1 MTAPSAAHLASH
13 ASDALSIPCAVATDL
28 CKDRLNSL
36 VERLIRRS
44 SEVGVREAL
53 LRRRAAVT
61 DAGRPHVLQA
71 PPMVLATG
79 SSGVGTRP
87 REPPMGMA
95 EWSDAGARPRE
106 PPVGMAVRSDA
117 VVEGGNGRM
126 GRRSALEGRL
136 ARAASVGP
144 VRGRDT
150 QGVSN
155 SQYRRTTVSLSCEGR
170 SAIRG
175 RLLRL

>member
-79 SSGVGTRP
+79 SLGVGT
-87 REPPMGMA
+87 M
-95 EWSDAGARPRE
+95 PRE

-126 GRRSALEGRL
+126 GRRSDLEGRL

-144 VRGRDT
+144 VRGRDR